1 MDVSRPM
8 SQKLRSLVWVPLVG
22 AIAVF
27 PAGCALPESH
37 LPGGF
42 SSTYYRH
49 LRQSEVITAEATMPE
64 TQPQR
69 KWWSWK
75 W

>member
-1 MDVSRPM
+1 M
-8 SQKLRSLVWVPLVG
+8 KLHFLTRIWLLG
-22 AIAVF
+22 AVVVLL
-27 PAGCALPESH
+27 AGCALPESH

-49 LRQSEVITAEATMPE
+49 LRQSSEVITAEATMPDTE
-64 TQPQR
+64 PQR